1 MSLQAPG
8 DAPSAGNDNEVSKLS
23 ELQVREKNPGISE
36 ACGDVYSKGDAGGSS
51 KKLGQC
57 P

>member
-8 DAPSAGNDNEVSKLS
+8 DAPSAGNDNKVSKLS
-23 ELQVREKNPGISE
+23 ELQVRKKNPGISE
-36 ACGDVYSKGDAGGSS
+36 ACGDMCSEGDAGGGS
-51 KKLGQC
+51 KKLRQG